1 MPIPIEEIQT
11 MFERLSPVDQ
21 QRVLEFMRDLAE
33 GHPVPVSL
41 PGSPLPKGKPG
52 TVPPGAKPPLAVVEE
67 EAEEEE
73 IEQTPADSEKIDV
86 DEW

>member
-11 MFERLSPVDQ
+11 MFERLSPADQ
-21 QRVLEFMRDLAE
+21 QRVLEFIRELAE
-33 GHPVPVSL
+33 GHPVHVSL
-41 PGSPLPKGKPG
+41 PGSPLPKGKSGDILPD
-52 TVPPGAKPPLAVVEE
+52 PKSPLEVVEE

-73 IEQTPADSEKIDV
+73 IEQTPTDSEKIDV

>member
-1 MPIPIEEIQT
+1 MTIPIEEIQT

-21 QRVLEFMRDLAE
+21 QRVLDFMKELAE

-41 PGSPLPKGKPG
+41 PGSPLPKGKSVN
-52 TVPPGAKPPLAVVEE
+52 VPPGAKSPLAVVEE

-73 IEQTPADSEKIDV
+73 IAQTPADSEKIDV